1 MSKVKE
7 LNVKIKRIN
16 LSNIYSKKYSKQKIR
31 KEKRWIFNKIP
42 FQKYY
47 K

>member
-7 LNVKIKRIN
+7 LNEKIKR
-16 LSNIYSKKYSKQKIR
+16 NIYSKKYSKQKIK
-31 KEKRWIFNKIP
+31 KEKRLIFNKIP